1 MRGYTYTRLTI
12 CLLLLLCIIATCLII
27 APTNNVAYA
36 EEEPVHFDLNKWQ
49 DALQAWYELHMENPK
64 LYPYFSKLIIEKDPT
79 LEEPFFAGFDARGDA
94 MVIKFNGTC
103 IDFKG
108 IDYRDLVGLF
118 AFEYN
123 SPYDN
128 SMTYQHALRD
138 IKEIIGLENIEFRD
152 LSSAQS
158 LFRGLSKL
166 ESIDLSFANLE
177 FCRDFSYMF
186 YGCIS
191 LKSVKMP
198 DTVYGYCVSDIRG
211 MFYNTALTDLD
222 LSNFAPLHL
231 DKSFDYD
238 PEYTYGL
245 DPYPYFL
252 SPNNKLLSFKMPDN
266 EMTQNFDVNLIPES
280 LLNFEFGEFAVD
292 DGEMNICTNLEQ
304 MIGYTDTLYRVG
316 EISYV
321 VKYKGEDI
329 TFDSDYYLATRPYT
343 SKEID
348 VYKIQRK
355 ISKIVDI
362 DVEYAYWMGYTS
374 DLLYYGKP
382 GEQLIVYNGNTREE
396 LNSIDSTGDVSLYA
410 SALMIDVDGNIEPY
424 DPVVKRSIEQ
434 MPKVIN
440 ENCIEI
446 DDYVVSDGIEEGSPI
461 KSINTL
467 LVVALSM
474 VGIFLLIFGIL
485 AIASARYVDINGK
498 PTLVFITKAGNKYSK
513 CITLKHKKYRVKNRA
528 LRKKKNKIDDV
539 VHILNSDKDVEEVP
553 FFKNERF

>member
-36 EEEPVHFDLNKWQ
+36 EEEAVHFNLNKWQ

-177 FCRDFSYMF
+177 YCRDFSYMF
-186 YGCIS
+186 YFCIS
-191 LKSVKMP
+191 LNSVKMP

-222 LSNFAPLHL
+222 LTNFAPLHL
-231 DKSFDYD
+231 DKSLDYSGR
-238 PEYTYGL
+238 YTYGD
-245 DPYPYFL
+245 DPHSQFI
-252 SPNNKLLSFKMPDN
+252 SSNNKLLSFKMPDN

-280 LLNFEFGEFAVD
+280 LLNYEFGEFAVD
-292 DGEMNICTNLEQ
+292 DGEMNICSYLYD
-304 MIGYTDTLYRVG
+304 MIGYTDTLYKVG
-316 EISYV
+316 EITYAIKDNGRDV
-321 VKYKGEDI
+321 IYDH
-329 TFDSDYYLATRPYT
+329 DYYLVTRPYK
-343 SKEID
+343 SKKVD
-348 VYKIQRK
+348 AYKIQRK
-355 ISKIVDI
+355 IRNIINFNLDYCSFI
-362 DVEYAYWMGYTS
+362 GYTS
-374 DLLYYGKP
+374 DQNDFIYGKP
-382 GEQLIVYNGNTREE
+382 ESEVRYLSFVGDNTYE
-396 LNSIDSTGDVSLYA
+396 STT
-410 SALMIDVDGNIEPY
+410 
-424 DPVVKRSIEQ
+424 RQ
-434 MPKVIN
+434 
-440 ENCIEI
+440 
-446 DDYVVSDGIEEGSPI
+446 
-461 KSINTL
+461 
-467 LVVALSM
+467 
-474 VGIFLLIFGIL
+474 
-485 AIASARYVDINGK
+485 
-498 PTLVFITKAGNKYSK
+498 
-513 CITLKHKKYRVKNRA
+513 
-528 LRKKKNKIDDV
+528 
-539 VHILNSDKDVEEVP
+539 
-553 FFKNERF
+553 